1 MEEPLLAEKG
11 GKMKSESGS
20 PRVLII
26 EDEEKLARSIAEQL
40 TSAGYEAGIALDGV
54 EGLGSALGMQWSI
67 IILDLNLPKKSG
79 MHVLRKLRAEGRETP
94 VLILSA
100 RGGTGDRVKGLQA
113 GADDYLA
120 KPFDSAELLARLEAI
135 LRRSGKAGNTVL
147 RAADLTLDLIAHTA
161 KRGTEQIELSPREF
175 ALLEYFVRNKNHVLT
190 RKRIAEAVWGYTFDT
205 GTNIVNVYIAYLRK
219 AIDRGHARKLIQT
232 IPGQGYMLKD
242 AR

>member
-1 MEEPLLAEKG
+1 MERQADK
-11 GKMKSESGS
+11 
-20 PRVLII
+20 PRVLIV

-40 TSAGYEAGIALDGV
+40 SSTGFEPEIALDGV
-54 EGLGSALGMQWSI
+54 EGLASALGLQWSI

-79 MHVLRKLRAEGRETP
+79 MQILRKLRAQGRETP

-100 RGGTGDRVKGLQA
+100 RGGTEDRVKGLQA

-135 LRRSGKAGNTVL
+135 LRRSGKTNTTVL
-147 RAADLTLDLIAHTA
+147 RAGDLTLDLIARTV
-161 KRGTEQIELSPREF
+161 KRGNEQIDLSPREF
-175 ALLEYFVRNKNHVLT
+175 SLLEYFVRNKNHVLT

-219 AIDRGHARKLIQT
+219 AIDHGYAKKLIHT
-232 IPGQGYMLKD
+232 IQGQGYLLKD
-242 AR
+242 TR